1 MNEKGQFSII
11 AALLVAVILIS
22 TVVITYS
29 TIRNSP
35 IQNQPQVQSAID
47 ETNLALKQILG
58 FTIGYYGSILQ
69 VTGNS
74 SYAKTLALNYLQS
87 GLENMGNMHP
97 EWGTSFNV
105 TRSQLYAYWF
115 TNTSYS
121 TGELVITYNLT
132 GLGIYGV
139 SYETSSRLDV
149 KVMNTTADNEACLE
163 ITKDGIEPLINLG
176 KQNFKF
182 YRYWETNSSW
192 TLIEPSTE
200 PIAYA
205 NGTYLVDIPS
215 GIDPKSY
222 VIQVKDSR
230 GIIVVASTFSH
241 YTITLSWSSA
251 QSSSQNYVDNNT
263 SDVDASEDK
272 GSHSNFPAQQSFDG
286 VFDTLTEGKTSRNF
300 LAKKGTFTKATTTGT
315 QAVTGVGFTPK
326 VVILWWTRQ
335 TLLGE
340 LPSISVGYGFATNY
354 SGLYQ
359 NRGVAFASDD
369 GLADSNAGRYR
380 SETYSIIILSSGNP
394 TATALASITSFDA
407 DGFSLNW
414 QINENR
420 ADIIHY
426 LALGGEDLIY
436 AKAGSFS
443 LSTASGTQDITGVGF
458 QPNFA
463 MFLWTYTE
471 AVNTGTSHAE
481 IGIGFAASPT
491 KRAALVAASE
501 DGRGTTDTWRQQ
513 RTDSCI
519 LLLDPTSG
527 SQDAIVDFSQF
538 LADGFR
544 VNKID
549 APAAITP
556 IFYLALKGGNY
567 DVGSFN
573 SPTSTGTQDIATLG
587 FQPAAIMLATQGRS
601 STMIGQHAEAS
612 LGGATSAA
620 DRGVTWFE
628 DRDGLS
634 TSDNEMETLNTR
646 IIQWRDRTA
655 SDTFSLRGSAD
666 FVSFLST
673 GFRLS
678 WSNVEASGRQVI
690 YVAFGGDN
698 YELDLEVQWTNVYYN
713 GTTEE
718 LAIYVDNMNATENL
732 RVDVWYGGSWQNLFP
747 SLVNGWNN
755 VSVIP
760 YLDASVF
767 TIRFKGASESLD
779 SIQDSWR
786 IDATILKVWP
796 SPDLYASLQNATVVI
811 ELLQNGTMRWLG
823 QNLQLSTQ
831 AQPIPP
837 IPVKAIRVNQTI
849 DGVNTEVPF
858 QIEDWASEYRI
869 PLGLANNASVFNN
882 RNMLVFLVTSK
893 VSKIT
898 IWWDGG
904 DDVNQ
909 TAYAYT
915 NRYFTGDN
923 PSGRTLTNGILTL
936 QFPPDDNDNGFPVT
950 STAGTQSSV
959 ASFMR
964 INNEWSVYGASP
976 AYVIHHGIVRD
987 IVHQESEWSG
997 GADNCPNLYAHV
1009 VITLPANASYYTYQ
1023 LRLMFVNSQ
1032 QARTITDLCP
1042 LKLTTMIGTPQT
1054 ENGIVGGFPA
1064 VSEATGLFYNT
1075 SSSTWEHHWSQF
1087 ISGNRGTGIMFTD
1100 TANEMLYV
1108 FDAIAGDKTGALR
1121 VSNATERAIELAPVT
1136 SMAQVAFTYALDVTW
1151 HGAVVTFDG
1160 TTPIYSGENGL
1171 WIIVEYP
1178 PTVTVT
1184 TEG

>member
-1 MNEKGQFSII
+1 MNKKGQFSII
-11 AALLVAVILIS
+11 AALLVAVILIA

-58 FTIGYYGSILQ
+58 FTIGYYGSVLQ

-74 SYAKTLALNYLQS
+74 SYARMLALSYLQS

-105 TRSQLYAYWF
+105 THSQLNAYWF

-163 ITKDGIEPLINLG
+163 ITKDGSEPLINLG
-176 KQNFKF
+176 KQNFMF
-182 YRYWETNSSW
+182 YRYWDTNSSW
-192 TLIEPSTE
+192 ALVEPSKE
-200 PIAYA
+200 PIAFA

-215 GIDPKSY
+215 GIDPQSY
-222 VIQVKDSR
+222 VVQVKDSR

-263 SDVDASEDK
+263 SDVDSSEDK

-286 VFDTLTEGKTSRNF
+286 VFDTLTEGKTSKNF

-315 QAVTGVGFTPK
+315 QTVTGIGFTPK
-326 VVILWWTRQ
+326 VVIFWWTRQ
-335 TLLGE
+335 TSFGE
-340 LPSISVGYGFATNY
+340 LASVRVGYGFATNY
-354 SGLYQ
+354 SGTYQ

-369 GLADSNAGRYR
+369 EQPNSNAGRYR
-380 SETYSIIILSSGNP
+380 SETYSIIIMSSGNP
-394 TATALASITSFDA
+394 TATALASITSFNV

-414 QINENR
+414 QINENE

-436 AKAGSFS
+436 AKAGSFN

-471 AVNTGTSHAE
+471 AVDTSTSHGE
-481 IGIGFAASPT
+481 IGIGFAASST
-491 KRAALVAASE
+491 KRAAIVAASE
-501 DGRGTTDTWRQQ
+501 DGRGTTDTWQQQ
-513 RTDSCI
+513 RADSCI
-519 LLLDPTSG
+519 LLLDPTTG

-587 FQPAAIMLATQGRS
+587 FQPAAVMLATQGRS
-601 STMIGQHAEAS
+601 STTIGQHAEIS
-612 LGGATSAA
+612 LGAATSAA
-620 DRGVTWFE
+620 DKGLTWFE
-628 DRDGLS
+628 DRDNLQD
-634 TSDNEMETLNTR
+634 SDNEMETLNTK

-655 SDTFSLRGSAD
+655 SDTFTLRGSAD

-718 LAIYVDNMNATENL
+718 LAIYVDTMNATENL
-732 RVDVWYGGSWQNLFP
+732 RVDVWYGGSWQNLLP

-755 VSVIP
+755 ISVIP

-767 TIRFKGASESLD
+767 TIRFKGASDSLD

-796 SPDLYASLQNATVVI
+796 SPDLYASLQNATIVV

-831 AQPIPP
+831 AKPIPP
-837 IPVKAIRVNQTI
+837 VPAKAIRVNQTI
-849 DGVNTEVPF
+849 DGINTEVPF

-869 PLGLANNASVFNN
+869 PLGLTNNASVFNN

-898 IWWDGG
+898 IWWDGS
-904 DDVNQ
+904 DNANQ

-915 NRYFTGDN
+915 NRYFTDDISN
-923 PSGRTLTNGILTL
+923 RRLSNGILTI
-936 QFPPDDNDNGFPVT
+936 QFATSGFTVT
-950 STAGTQSSV
+950 ATTGGTSSTAKL
-959 ASFMR
+959 MR
-964 INNEWSVYGASP
+964 INQEYDTTP
-976 AYVIHHGIVRD
+976 PELAYVIINGVVRD
-987 IVHQESEWSG
+987 IVHGESEYSG

-1023 LRLMFVNSQ
+1023 LRLMFVDSQ
-1032 QARTITDLCP
+1032 QARVITDLCP
-1042 LKLTTMIGTPQT
+1042 LKLTTTIGTPQT
-1054 ENGIVGGFPA
+1054 ENGVVGGFPV
-1064 VSEATGLFYNT
+1064 VSDATGLFYNS

-1087 ISGNRGTGIMFTD
+1087 ISGERGAGIMFTD
-1100 TANEMLYV
+1100 MANEMLYV

-1121 VSNATERAIELAPVT
+1121 VSNAIERAIELAPAT
-1136 SMAQVAFTYALDVTW
+1136 SMAQVQFTYALDVTW
-1151 HGAVVTFDG
+1151 YGAVVTFDG

-1178 PTVTVT
+1178 PTVTIT

>member
-1 MNEKGQFSII
+1 MNKKGQFSII
-11 AALLVAVILIS
+11 AALLVAVILIA

-58 FTIGYYGSILQ
+58 FTIGYYGSVLQ

-74 SYAKTLALNYLQS
+74 SYARMLALSYLQS

-105 TRSQLYAYWF
+105 THSQLNAYWF

-121 TGELVITYNLT
+121 KGELVITYNLT

-163 ITKDGIEPLINLG
+163 IIKDGSEPLINLG
-176 KQNFKF
+176 KQNFMF
-182 YRYWETNSSW
+182 YRYWDTNSSW
-192 TLIEPSTE
+192 VLVEPSKE
-200 PIAYA
+200 PIAFA

-215 GIDPKSY
+215 GIDPQSY
-222 VIQVKDSR
+222 VVQVKDSR

-263 SDVDASEDK
+263 SDVDSSEDK

-286 VFDTLTEGKTSRNF
+286 VFDTLTEGKTSKNF

-315 QAVTGVGFTPK
+315 QTVTGIGFTPK
-326 VVILWWTRQ
+326 IVIFWWTRQ
-335 TLLGE
+335 SFGE
-340 LPSISVGYGFATNY
+340 LASVRVGYGFATNY
-354 SGLYQ
+354 SGTYQ

-369 GLADSNAGRYR
+369 EQPNSNAGRYR

-394 TATALASITSFDA
+394 TATALASITSFNV

-436 AKAGSFS
+436 AKAGSFN
-443 LSTASGTQDITGVGF
+443 LSTASGTQDVTGVGF

-471 AVNTGTSHAE
+471 AVDTSTSHGE
-481 IGIGFAASPT
+481 IGIGFAASSI
-491 KRAALVAASE
+491 KRAAIVAASE
-501 DGRGTTDTWRQQ
+501 DGRSRTDTWQQQ
-513 RTDSCI
+513 RADSCI
-519 LLLDPTSG
+519 LLLNPTTG
-527 SQDAIVDFSQF
+527 GQDAIVDFSQF

-556 IFYLALKGGNY
+556 IFYLVLKGGNY

-587 FQPAAIMLATQGRS
+587 FQPAAVMLATQGRS
-601 STMIGQHAEAS
+601 SAAIGPNASVS
-612 LGGATSAA
+612 LGAATTAV
-620 DRGVTWFE
+620 DRGATWFE
-628 DRDGLS
+628 DPDNLQD
-634 TSDNEMETLNTR
+634 SDNEMETLTTK

-655 SDTFSLRGSAD
+655 SNTFTLRGSAD

-678 WSNVEASGRQVI
+678 WSDVEASGRQVI

-718 LAIYVDNMNATENL
+718 LAIYVDTMNATENL
-732 RVDVWYGGSWQNLFP
+732 RVEVWYGGSWQNLLP

-755 VSVIP
+755 ISVIP

-767 TIRFKGASESLD
+767 TIRFKGASDSLD

-796 SPDLYASLQNATVVI
+796 SPDLYASLQNATIVV

-831 AQPIPP
+831 AKPIPP
-837 IPVKAIRVNQTI
+837 VPTKAIRVNQTI
-849 DGVNTEVPF
+849 DGINTEVPF

-869 PLGLANNASVFNN
+869 PLGLTNNASVFNN

-898 IWWDGG
+898 IWWDGS
-904 DDVNQ
+904 DTANQ

-915 NRYFTGDN
+915 NRYFTDDISN
-923 PSGRTLTNGILTL
+923 RRLSNGILTI
-936 QFPPDDNDNGFPVT
+936 QFATSGFTVT
-950 STAGTQSSV
+950 ATAGGTSSTAKL
-959 ASFMR
+959 MR
-964 INNEWSVYGASP
+964 INQEYDITP
-976 AYVIHHGIVRD
+976 PELAYVIINGVVRD
-987 IVHQESEWSG
+987 IVHGESEYSG

-1023 LRLMFVNSQ
+1023 LRLMFVDSQ
-1032 QARTITDLCP
+1032 QARVITDLCP
-1042 LKLTTMIGTPQT
+1042 LKLTTTIGTPQT
-1054 ENGIVGGFPA
+1054 ENGVVGGFPV
-1064 VSEATGLFYNT
+1064 VSDVTGLFYNS

-1087 ISGNRGTGIMFTD
+1087 ISGERGAGIMFTD
-1100 TANEMLYV
+1100 MANEMLYV

-1121 VSNATERAIELAPVT
+1121 VSNATERTIELAPVT
-1136 SMAQVAFTYALDVTW
+1136 SMAQVQFTYALDVTW
-1151 HGAVVTFDG
+1151 SGAVVTFDG

-1171 WIIVEYP
+1171 WITVEYP
-1178 PTVTVT
+1178 PTVTIT

>member
-1 MNEKGQFSII
+1 LNKKGQFSII
-11 AALLVAVILIS
+11 AALLVAVILIA

-58 FTIGYYGSILQ
+58 FTIGYYGSVLQ

-74 SYAKTLALNYLQS
+74 SYARMLALSYLQS

-105 TRSQLYAYWF
+105 THSQLNAYWF

-163 ITKDGIEPLINLG
+163 IIKDGSEPLINLG
-176 KQNFKF
+176 KQNFMF
-182 YRYWETNSSW
+182 YRYWDANSSW
-192 TLIEPSTE
+192 VLVEPSKE
-200 PIAYA
+200 PIAFA

-215 GIDPKSY
+215 GIDPQSY
-222 VIQVKDSR
+222 VVQVKDSR

-263 SDVDASEDK
+263 SDVDSSEDK

-286 VFDTLTEGKTSRNF
+286 VFDTLTEGKTSKNF

-315 QAVTGVGFTPK
+315 QTVTGIGFTPK
-326 VVILWWTRQ
+326 VVIFWWTRQ
-335 TLLGE
+335 TSFGE
-340 LPSISVGYGFATNY
+340 LASVRVGYGFATNY
-354 SGLYQ
+354 SGTYQ

-369 GLADSNAGRYR
+369 EQPNSNAGRYR
-380 SETYSIIILSSGNP
+380 SETYSIIIMSSGNP
-394 TATALASITSFDA
+394 TATALASITSFNV

-414 QINENR
+414 QINENE

-436 AKAGSFS
+436 AKAGSFN

-471 AVNTGTSHAE
+471 AVDTSTSHGE
-481 IGIGFAASPT
+481 IGIGFAASST
-491 KRAALVAASE
+491 KRAAIVAASE
-501 DGRGTTDTWRQQ
+501 DGRGTTDTWQQQ
-513 RTDSCI
+513 RADSCI
-519 LLLDPTSG
+519 LLLDPTTG

-587 FQPAAIMLATQGRS
+587 FQPAAVMLATQGRS
-601 STMIGQHAEAS
+601 STTIGQHAEIS
-612 LGGATSAA
+612 LGAATSAA
-620 DRGVTWFE
+620 DKGLTWFE
-628 DRDGLS
+628 DRDNLQD
-634 TSDNEMETLNTR
+634 SDNEMETLNTK

-655 SDTFSLRGSAD
+655 SDTFTLRGSAD

-718 LAIYVDNMNATENL
+718 LAIYVDTMNATENL
-732 RVDVWYGGSWQNLFP
+732 RVDVWYGGSWQNLLP

-755 VSVIP
+755 ISVIP

-767 TIRFKGASESLD
+767 TIRFKGASDSLD

-796 SPDLYASLQNATVVI
+796 SPDLYASLQNATIVV

-831 AQPIPP
+831 AKPIPP
-837 IPVKAIRVNQTI
+837 VPTKAIRVNQTI
-849 DGVNTEVPF
+849 DGINTEVPF

-869 PLGLANNASVFNN
+869 PLGLTNNASVFNN

-898 IWWDGG
+898 IWWDGS
-904 DDVNQ
+904 DNANQ

-915 NRYFTGDN
+915 NRYFTDDISN
-923 PSGRTLTNGILTL
+923 RRLSNGILTI
-936 QFPPDDNDNGFPVT
+936 QFATSGFTVT
-950 STAGTQSSV
+950 ATTGGTSSTAKL
-959 ASFMR
+959 MR
-964 INNEWSVYGASP
+964 INQEYDTTP
-976 AYVIHHGIVRD
+976 PELAYVIINGVVRD
-987 IVHQESEWSG
+987 IVHGESEYSG

-1023 LRLMFVNSQ
+1023 LRLMFVDSQ
-1032 QARTITDLCP
+1032 QARVITDLCP
-1042 LKLTTMIGTPQT
+1042 LKLTTTIGTPQT
-1054 ENGIVGGFPA
+1054 ENGVVGGFPV
-1064 VSEATGLFYNT
+1064 VSDATGLFYNS

-1087 ISGNRGTGIMFTD
+1087 ISGERGAGIMFTD
-1100 TANEMLYV
+1100 MANEMLYV

-1121 VSNATERAIELAPVT
+1121 VSNATERAIELAPAT
-1136 SMAQVAFTYALDVTW
+1136 SMAQVQFTYALDVTW
-1151 HGAVVTFDG
+1151 SGAVVTFDG

-1178 PTVTVT
+1178 PTVTIT